1 MGSAHVSMQRQGESL
16 TPCLV
21 PDRDEVRKSGL
32 SLEGWIVG
40 GAERDDGEVSLR
52 EPPSQIVLTSHWL
65 GTS

>member
-1 MGSAHVSMQRQGESL
+1 MPK
-16 TPCLV
+16 TCLV

-52 EPPSQIVLTSHWL
+52 EPPSQIV
-65 GTS
+65 